1 MGKQREVW
9 QHKLQTAKEPVWAVL
24 NVAETN
30 FQDIKLS
37 VYHLQ
42 RSDGTEFTCKEND
55 LYMLKMDDIYQMYLA
70 FQEIPGI
77 RDKTAQNGLDALKR
91 FMIRQIKFFASHDLQ
106 MALETNMPKTNLTR
120 PKLYRQELEDFP
132 ETLKI
137 VKEKLQPIREAFKER
152 QQKYADATNAELKEA
167 HRIDNILQAI
177 ERQLDRRNS

>member
-1 MGKQREVW
+1 
-9 QHKLQTAKEPVWAVL
+9 
-24 NVAETN
+24 
-30 FQDIKLS
+30 
-37 VYHLQ
+37 
-42 RSDGTEFTCKEND
+42 
-55 LYMLKMDDIYQMYLA
+55 
-70 FQEIPGI
+70 
-77 RDKTAQNGLDALKR
+77 
-91 FMIRQIKFFASHDLQ
+91 MIRQIKFFASHDLQ